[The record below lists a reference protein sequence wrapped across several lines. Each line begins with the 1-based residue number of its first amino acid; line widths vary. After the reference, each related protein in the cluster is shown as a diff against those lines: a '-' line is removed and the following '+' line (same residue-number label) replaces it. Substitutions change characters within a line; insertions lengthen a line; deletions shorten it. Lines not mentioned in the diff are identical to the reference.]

1 MDWLKKNR
9 WFAVL
14 LALSALSIVG
24 EAGQVYSV
32 RQRALRA
39 AVQLQAKRQELDWLA
54 HRSPALS
61 EENVLAIAADVAA
74 HERKVAE
81 LRASLPGSGD
91 WWSAPPAVPRES
103 YFALGRFSQHLK
115 ALAVA
120 QHVVLRTDE
129 RFGFATYGHEG
140 PEVEMLASVHR
151 QRVVIQH
158 LVETLFEARPQAL
171 LGVQRERPRAAAS
184 LAVSTAAMP
193 SGAAASSAP
202 VPAPARGREE
212 SADFFAP
219 AARLRVPA
227 SDLLT
232 GELFRLE
239 FTGQTRTLRAF
250 LNALVASPLPLTV
263 RAVEVAPANAAA
275 AAGERAAASP
285 LDAPVP
291 LVPETSARF
300 TVVVEC
306 LAVVPAADGATP

>member
-14 LALSALSIVG
+14 LALCALSLVG
-24 EAGQVYSV
+24 EAWQIYSV

-39 AVQLQAKRQELDWLA
+39 AIQLQAKRQELDWLA

-81 LRASLPGSGD
+81 LRASLAGSDD
-91 WWSAPPAVPRES
+91 WLSASPAVSRES
-103 YFALGRFSQHLK
+103 YFALGKFSQHLK

-120 QHVVLRTDE
+120 QHVAVRTDE
-129 RFGFATYGHEG
+129 RFGFATYAHEG
-140 PEVEMLASVHR
+140 PEVEMIASVHR

-171 LGVQRERPRAAAS
+171 LGVQREHPRAAVS
-184 LAVSTAAMP
+184 PAVSTAALP

-227 SDLLT
+227 PDLLG

-239 FTGQTRTLRAF
+239 FTGQMRTLRAF
-250 LNALVASPLPLTV
+250 LNGLVTSRLPLTV
-263 RAVEVAPANAAA
+263 RAVEVEPANAAA
-275 AAGERAAASP
+275 VAGERAAESP
-285 LDAPVP
+285 LDVPVP
-291 LVPETSARF
+291 LVTETSSRF

-306 LAVVPAADGATP
+306 LAVVPAPDGATL